1 MTKKPAS
8 GRSRTNDPA
17 GVRKRILDATA
28 EAFQKRGYHSTS
40 THDIVR
46 AAGVT
51 AGALHHHFPTKKVLA
66 LAVIEERVAQAVERH
81 WLEPV
86 RSARGAE
93 EGIRTAFEQ
102 IASAFDRSRTILGC
116 PLNNLALELSVAD
129 SEFRE
134 AIEGIYD
141 DWRKVIADKLRG
153 DFVDACDPEAL
164 ATFVIASYSG
174 AVAQAKAKQS
184 TAPLRT
190 CAEQITLYF
199 RSRKM
204 PKAKGARASKTQ
216 RNLQGPIEVVFP
228 HEVARA

>member
-1 MTKKPAS
+1 MPKKPAS
-8 GRSRTNDPA
+8 GRTRTNDPA

-28 EAFQKRGYHSTS
+28 DAFQKRGYHATS

-51 AGALHHHFPTKKVLA
+51 AGALHHHFPTKKALA
-66 LAVIEERVAQAVERH
+66 LDVIEERVAQAVDKH

-102 IASAFDRSRTILGC
+102 IASALDRSRMILGC
-116 PLNNLALELSVAD
+116 PLNNLALELCAAD

-134 AIEGIYD
+134 AIEKIYD
-141 DWRKVIADKLRG
+141 DWRKVIADKLRA
-153 DFVDACDPEAL
+153 DFAGAFDPEAV

-174 AVAQAKAKQS
+174 AIAQAKATQS

-190 CAEQITLYF
+190 CAEQLALHF
-199 RSRKM
+199 RSRQAA
-204 PKAKGARASKTQ
+204 KAKDARTSK
-216 RNLQGPIEVVFP
+216 R
-228 HEVARA
+228 

>member
-1 MTKKPAS
+1 MARKPAG
-8 GRSRTNDPA
+8 GRLRTNDPA

-28 EAFQKRGYHSTS
+28 DAFQKRGYHATS

-66 LAVIEERVAQAVERH
+66 LNVIEERVAQAVDKH

-93 EGIRTAFEQ
+93 QGIRTAFEQ
-102 IASAFDRSRTILGC
+102 IASALDRSRIILGC
-116 PLNNLALELSVAD
+116 PLNNLALELCAAD

-134 AIEGIYD
+134 PIEKIYD
-141 DWRKVIADKLRG
+141 NWRKVIADKLRA
-153 DFVDACDPEAL
+153 DFTAAFDADAL
-164 ATFVIASYSG
+164 ASFVIASYSG
-174 AVAQAKAKQS
+174 AIAQAKAKQS

-190 CAEQITLYF
+190 CAAQLAF
-199 RSRKM
+199 HLRSRQI
-204 PKAKGARASKTQ
+204 PKAKGVRASK
-216 RNLQGPIEVVFP
+216 P
-228 HEVARA
+228 

>member
-1 MTKKPAS
+1 MARKPAG
-8 GRSRTNDPA
+8 GRLRTNDPA

-28 EAFQKRGYHSTS
+28 DAFQKRGYHATS

-66 LAVIEERVAQAVERH
+66 LNVIEERVAQAVDKH

-93 EGIRTAFEQ
+93 QGIRTAFEQ
-102 IASAFDRSRTILGC
+102 IASALDRSRTILGC
-116 PLNNLALELSVAD
+116 PLNNLALELCAAD

-134 AIEGIYD
+134 AIEKIYD
-141 DWRKVIADKLRG
+141 NWRKVIADKLRA
-153 DFVDACDPEAL
+153 DFTAAFDADAL
-164 ATFVIASYSG
+164 ASFVIASYSG
-174 AVAQAKAKQS
+174 AIAQAKAKQS

-190 CAEQITLYF
+190 CAAQLAF
-199 RSRKM
+199 HLRSRQI
-204 PKAKGARASKTQ
+204 PKAKGVRASK
-216 RNLQGPIEVVFP
+216 P
-228 HEVARA
+228 

>member
-28 EAFQKRGYHSTS
+28 DAFQKRGYHSTS

-51 AGALHHHFPTKKVLA
+51 AGALHHHFPTKKGLA
-66 LAVIEERVAQAVERH
+66 LSVIQERVAHAVDKH

-93 EGIRTAFEQ
+93 EGIRTAFAQ
-102 IASAFDRSRTILGC
+102 IVSALDRSRTILGC
-116 PLNNLALELSVAD
+116 PLNNLALELCAAD
-129 SEFRE
+129 PELRE

-141 DWRKVIADKLRG
+141 NWRKVIADKLCA
-153 DFVDACDPEAL
+153 DFAGTVDAEAL

-174 AVAQAKAKQS
+174 AIAQAKAKQS

-190 CAEQITLYF
+190 CAEQLALYF
-199 RSRKM
+199 RSRRM
-204 PKAKGARASKTQ
+204 PKAKDARAF
-216 RNLQGPIEVVFP
+216 RP
-228 HEVARA
+228 

>member
-1 MTKKPAS
+1 MTRKPAS

-86 RSARGAE
+86 RSARSAE

-102 IASAFDRSRTILGC
+102 IASALDRSRIILGC

-134 AIEGIYD
+134 AIEEIYD
-141 DWRKVIADKLRG
+141 GWRKVIADKLRG
-153 DFVDACDPEAL
+153 DFAADAFDPDAL

-184 TAPLRT
+184 TAPVRT
-190 CAEQITLYF
+190 CAKQMTLHF

-204 PKAKGARASKTQ
+204 PKAKDARASK
-216 RNLQGPIEVVFP
+216 P
-228 HEVARA
+228 

>member
-1 MTKKPAS
+1 MARKPTS
-8 GRSRTNDPA
+8 GRLRTNDPA

-28 EAFQKRGYHSTS
+28 DAFQKRGYHATS

-51 AGALHHHFPTKKVLA
+51 AGALHHHFPTKKALA
-66 LAVIEERVAQAVERH
+66 LNVIEERVAQAVDKH

-102 IASAFDRSRTILGC
+102 IASSLDRSRTILGC
-116 PLNNLALELSVAD
+116 PLNNLALELCAAD

-134 AIEGIYD
+134 AIEKIYD
-141 DWRKVIADKLRG
+141 NWRKVIADKLRA
-153 DFVDACDPEAL
+153 DFTAAFDADAL
-164 ATFVIASYSG
+164 ASFVIASYSG
-174 AVAQAKAKQS
+174 AIAQAKAKQS

-190 CAEQITLYF
+190 CAAQLAF
-199 RSRKM
+199 HLRSRQI
-204 PKAKGARASKTQ
+204 PKAKGVRASK
-216 RNLQGPIEVVFP
+216 P
-228 HEVARA
+228 

>member
-1 MTKKPAS
+1 MARKPTS

-28 EAFQKRGYHSTS
+28 DAFQKRGYHATS

-66 LAVIEERVAQAVERH
+66 LDVIQERVAPAVDKH

-93 EGIRTAFEQ
+93 QGIRTAFEQ
-102 IASAFDRSRTILGC
+102 IASSLDRSRTILGC
-116 PLNNLALELSVAD
+116 PLNNLALELCAAD

-134 AIEGIYD
+134 AIEKIYD
-141 DWRKVIADKLRG
+141 NWRKVIADKLRA
-153 DFVDACDPEAL
+153 DFAAFDADAL

-174 AVAQAKAKQS
+174 AIAQAKAKQS

-190 CAEQITLYF
+190 CAAQLAFHF
-199 RSRKM
+199 RSRQM
-204 PKAKGARASKTQ
+204 PKAKGARAS
-216 RNLQGPIEVVFP
+216 RP
-228 HEVARA
+228 

>member
-1 MTKKPAS
+1 MTRKPVS

-28 EAFQKRGYHSTS
+28 DAFQKRGYHSTS

-66 LAVIEERVAQAVERH
+66 LNVIQERVAPAVDKH

-102 IASAFDRSRTILGC
+102 IASALERSRIILGC
-116 PLNNLALELSVAD
+116 PLNNLALELCTAD

-134 AIEGIYD
+134 AIERIYD
-141 DWRKVIADKLRG
+141 NWRKVIADKLRA
-153 DFVDACDPEAL
+153 DFDGTFDADAL
-164 ATFVIASYSG
+164 ANFVIASYSG

-190 CAEQITLYF
+190 CAAQLALHF
-199 RSRKM
+199 RSRQM
-204 PKAKGARASKTQ
+204 PKAKGGRTSK
-216 RNLQGPIEVVFP
+216 P
-228 HEVARA
+228 

>member
-1 MTKKPAS
+1 MATKPA
-8 GRSRTNDPA
+8 GGGSRTNDPA

-28 EAFQKRGYHSTS
+28 DAFQKRGYHSTS

-66 LAVIEERVAQAVERH
+66 LNVIEERVAQAVDKH

-86 RSARGAE
+86 RSAHGAE

-102 IASAFDRSRTILGC
+102 IASALDRSKTILGC
-116 PLNNLALELSVAD
+116 PLNNLALELCAAD

-134 AIEGIYD
+134 AIERIYD
-141 DWRKVIADKLRG
+141 NWRKVIADKLRA
-153 DFVDACDPEAL
+153 DFDGAFDADAL

-174 AVAQAKAKQS
+174 AIAQAKAKQS

-190 CAEQITLYF
+190 CAAQLAFHF
-199 RSRKM
+199 RSRQCRR
-204 PKAKGARASKTQ
+204 PKVCALRSETSGSRSDT
-216 RNLQGPIEVVFP
+216 
-228 HEVARA
+228 

>member
-28 EAFQKRGYHSTS
+28 DAFQKRGYHATS

-51 AGALHHHFPTKKVLA
+51 AGALHHHFPTKKALA
-66 LAVIEERVAQAVERH
+66 LNVIQERVAHAVDKH

-93 EGIRTAFEQ
+93 EGIRNAFEQ
-102 IASAFDRSRTILGC
+102 IASALDRSRTILGC
-116 PLNNLALELSVAD
+116 PLNNLALELCAAD
-129 SEFRE
+129 AEFRE

-141 DWRKVIADKLRG
+141 VWRKVIADKLRA
-153 DFVDACDPEAL
+153 DSATAPDADAL

-174 AVAQAKAKQS
+174 AIAQAKAKQS

-190 CAEQITLYF
+190 CATQLSAHL
-199 RSRKM
+199 RSTHV
-204 PKAKGARASKTQ
+204 PKAKGTRASK
-216 RNLQGPIEVVFP
+216 P
-228 HEVARA
+228 

>member
-1 MTKKPAS
+1 MATKPAG

-28 EAFQKRGYHSTS
+28 DAFQKRGYHATS

-66 LAVIEERVAQAVERH
+66 LNVIEERVAQAVDKH

-86 RSARGAE
+86 RSAHGAE
-93 EGIRTAFEQ
+93 QGIRTAFEQ
-102 IASAFDRSRTILGC
+102 IASALDRSKTILGC
-116 PLNNLALELSVAD
+116 PLNNLALELCAGD

-134 AIEGIYD
+134 AIEKIYD
-141 DWRKVIADKLRG
+141 NWRKVIAAKLRA
-153 DFVDACDPEAL
+153 DFAGAFDADAL
-164 ATFVIASYSG
+164 ASFVIASYSG
-174 AVAQAKAKQS
+174 AIAQAKAKQS

-190 CAEQITLYF
+190 CAAQLAF
-199 RSRKM
+199 HLRSRQI
-204 PKAKGARASKTQ
+204 PKAKGVRASK
-216 RNLQGPIEVVFP
+216 P
-228 HEVARA
+228 

>member
-1 MTKKPAS
+1 MARKPA
-8 GRSRTNDPA
+8 GGGSRTNDPA

-28 EAFQKRGYHSTS
+28 DAFQKRGYHATS

-66 LAVIEERVAQAVERH
+66 LNVIEERVAQAVDKH

-93 EGIRTAFEQ
+93 QGIRTAFEQ
-102 IASAFDRSRTILGC
+102 IASALDRSRTILGC
-116 PLNNLALELSVAD
+116 PLNNLALELCAAD

-134 AIEGIYD
+134 AIEKIYEN
-141 DWRKVIADKLRG
+141 WRKVIADKLRA
-153 DFVDACDPEAL
+153 DFAAAFDADAL
-164 ATFVIASYSG
+164 ASFVIASYSG
-174 AVAQAKAKQS
+174 AIAQAKAKQS

-190 CAEQITLYF
+190 CAAQLAF
-199 RSRKM
+199 HLRSRQI
-204 PKAKGARASKTQ
+204 PKAKGVRASK
-216 RNLQGPIEVVFP
+216 P
-228 HEVARA
+228 